1 MRGAN
6 GQALGLTSDAAIS
19 IFLIES
25 RRLAGP
31 LPTERR
37 CKQCKIGD
45 NLECVTLWASQNQCA
60 VTHSS
65 CVPIR

>member
-37 CKQCKIGD
+37 CKKCKIGD
-45 NLECVTLWASQNQCA
+45 NLECVTLWA
-60 VTHSS
+60 
-65 CVPIR
+65 